1 MTGVPGAC
9 LSSLLLHVHHHTGAI
24 KPVKYPPSASGFCQ
38 IALAL
43 SRSPAV
49 GRGFHTTGRGPAPTA
64 GGSVPCALELPAR
77 VCPGRGGAEGKC
89 LPPTHPPGLACKT
102 RDGLNALGC
111 CVRGCVC
118 CSWCCGGGGVF
129 FSFQK
134 ENNNTK
140 ASSMPLFQGC
150 YSPAAGWH
158 LSILSQQL

>member
-1 MTGVPGAC
+1 MAGVPGAC

-24 KPVKYPPSASGFCQ
+24 RPVQYPPSASGFCQ

-49 GRGFHTTGRGPAPTA
+49 ARGFHMTGRGPAPTA
-64 GGSVPCALELPAR
+64 GGSVPRALELPAR
-77 VCPGRGGAEGKC
+77 VCPGDGGAAEGRC

-118 CSWCCGGGGVF
+118 YSCCLGGVF

-140 ASSMPLFQGC
+140 ASSMPVSRVLE
-150 YSPAAGWH
+150 PAAGWH
-158 LSILSQQL
+158 LSIRSQQL